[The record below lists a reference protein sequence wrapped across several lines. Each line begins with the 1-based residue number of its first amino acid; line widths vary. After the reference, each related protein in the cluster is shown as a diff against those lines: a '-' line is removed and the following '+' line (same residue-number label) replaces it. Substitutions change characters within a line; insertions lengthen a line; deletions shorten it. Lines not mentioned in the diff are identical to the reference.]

1 MFLFCSIYKTG
12 TALLLQPWRLSFP
25 CPSRRLGHGTNFKM
39 HAGLVLQRADD
50 AKQVEAIAIVADAEY
65 GRGRRVGLAF
75 RGGALQIYRGRG
87 RRGRPPRRPCLRRRL
102 AGIADDHGSTAG
114 IKTIFRPGRNQPET
128 RIDYRLPI
136 GKWGRQ
142 ND

>member
-75 RGGALQIYRGRG
+75 RGGRCRSIEVAAGAVAL
-87 RRGRPPRRPCLRRRL
+87 L
-102 AGIADDHGSTAG
+102 AALVSGDDW
-114 IKTIFRPGRNQPET
+114 PG
-128 RIDYRLPI
+128 
-136 GKWGRQ
+136 
-142 ND
+142 